1 MRQRLTM
8 TAIALGVVAISG
20 AFAWIGQSDGYANTH
35 QRPAA
40 NEGPVLA
47 VLEIYN
53 RSDEGESRLHSDYNE
68 FEATA
73 YCVSGITYSGV
84 AVRRGIVAADPEI
97 LPIGSVIEIQA
108 GDYSGVYTVMDTG
121 AVIKGRLIDIYMP
134 EYEEAIQFG
143 RQQVRVRIIRHGWQ
157 PGPSLPSGYTVA
169 G

>member
-1 MRQRLTM
+1 M
-8 TAIALGVVAISG
+8 TAFTLSVMAITGTVV
-20 AFAWIGQSDGYANTH
+20 WLGQSDGYANTS

-40 NEGPVLA
+40 DDASAVG
-47 VLEIYN
+47 VLEIYT
-53 RSDEGESRLHSDYNE
+53 RSDAGEAPLHNEFNE

-143 RQQVRVRIIRHGWQ
+143 RQKVRVRVIRHGWQ
-157 PGPSLPSGYTVA
+157 PDLAFGYTVA